1 MLLIFLLP
9 FSRQAKILNINYA
22 KHQKRMST
30 SRGLNMHVPSVALN
44 KLLIILLVTCMVVP
58 GRQGVFDT

>member
-9 FSRQAKILNINYA
+9 FSRQANILNKNYA

-30 SRGLNMHVPSVALN
+30 SRGLNMHVPRQG
-44 KLLIILLVTCMVVP
+44 VTRQGS

>member
-9 FSRQAKILNINYA
+9 FSRDQAKILNINYA

-30 SRGLNMHVPSVALN
+30 SQGLNMHVPSVALTN
-44 KLLIILLVTCMVVP
+44 YRSIHV
-58 GRQGVFDT
+58 GVLSKQTVKFF